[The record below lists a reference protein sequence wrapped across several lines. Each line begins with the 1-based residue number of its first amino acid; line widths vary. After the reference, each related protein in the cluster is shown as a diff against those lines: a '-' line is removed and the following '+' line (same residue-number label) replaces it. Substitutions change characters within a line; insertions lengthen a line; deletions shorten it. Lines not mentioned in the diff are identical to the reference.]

1 MHYYDKSNLIKK
13 FFYFTRY
20 EHKGVQWLKSKP
32 SLPPGLAPNEATN
45 TVKTQVNS
53 SEPMSKSAKKN
64 AKRKEKKK
72 QQQDSS
78 QSAPS
83 IQNVSHS
90 LAGVNL
96 NKDQSGAKS
105 KNTDQSDSNVAKQS
119 GENSDKQEI
128 AKKLK
133 NLRKKLKQI
142 EELEKKI
149 QSGELKNP
157 EKEQL
162 EKVGKKKT
170 ILDEIEDLEL
180 DLDD

>member
-1 MHYYDKSNLIKK
+1 MFNLYTYIS
-13 FFYFTRY
+13 FSRY
-20 EHKGVQWLKSKP
+20 ENKGVQWLKSKP
-32 SLPPGLAPNEATN
+32 SLPPGLDSSEGS
-45 TVKTQVNS
+45 VKTQVNS
-53 SEPMSKSAKKN
+53 SEPMSKAAKKN

-72 QQQDSS
+72 QQQDGN
-78 QSAPS
+78 QSGTS
-83 IQNVSHS
+83 IQNVTQS
-90 LAGVNL
+90 LAGINI

-105 KNTDQSDSNVAKQS
+105 KNTDQSDSQVTKQS
-119 GENSDKQEI
+119 GESSDKQEI

-142 EELEKKI
+142 EDLEKKI

-162 EKVGKKKT
+162 EKIGKKKM
-170 ILDEIEDLEL
+170 ILEEIEDLEL